1 MQVEGETLR
10 LQLWDTAGQERFRAL
25 IPSYVRD
32 ADACLIVI
40 DVSLRSSLEG
50 VDKWLDFVREA
61 RGQEALIFLVGNKSD
76 IGEREVPKKELEE
89 YAEKN
94 RYPYIEV
101 SAKSGTNIHLLF
113 RKISERL
120 IEGKTGAVKPGDGK
134 KEQPAEQPPHQHGL
148 TLKKEEL
155 SVGGRLRQCQC

>member
-1 MQVEGETLR
+1 M
-10 LQLWDTAGQERFRAL
+10 QLWDTAGQERFRAL

-40 DVSLRSSLEG
+40 DVSLRSSLDG
-50 VDKWLDFVREA
+50 VDKWLDFVRES
-61 RGQEALIFLVGNKSD
+61 RGQDAMIFLVGNKSD
-76 IGEREVPKKELEE
+76 IAEREVTKKEVEE

-101 SAKSGTNIHLLF
+101 SAKSGSNIALLF

-120 IEGKTGAVKPGDGK
+120 IESKNGTVKEASQTAASEKDTGSKAPQKNEGGGNIELNK
-134 KEQPAEQPPHQHGL
+134 KSVNED
-148 TLKKEEL
+148 TSKK
-155 SVGGRLRQCQC
+155 QCEC

>member
-32 ADACLIVI
+32 ADACLIVL
-40 DVSLRSSLEG
+40 DVGLKTSFEG
-50 VDKWLDFVREA
+50 IDKWLDFVRES
-61 RGQEALIFLVGNKSD
+61 RGHDALVFLVGNKAD
-76 IGEREVPKKELEE
+76 LAEREVSKKELDE

-94 RYPYIEV
+94 RYSYIEV
-101 SAKSGTNIHLLF
+101 SAKNGSNIASLF

-120 IEGKTGAVKPGDGK
+120 IESKTGDKITSQTAASDKDKK
-134 KEQPAEQPPHQHGL
+134 KESKPEPA
-148 TLKKEEL
+148 TI
-155 SVGGRLRQCQC
+155 